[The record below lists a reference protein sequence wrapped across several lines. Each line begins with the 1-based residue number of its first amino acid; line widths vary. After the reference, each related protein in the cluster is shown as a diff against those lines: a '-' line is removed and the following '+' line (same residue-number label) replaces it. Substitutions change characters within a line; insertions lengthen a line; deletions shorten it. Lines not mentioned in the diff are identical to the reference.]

1 MTSRPEAPARPHAP
15 AARRE
20 RTSRLRRATQ
30 LVLGVG
36 TVLALGSAFGPL
48 WLVRVGLV
56 VAVLAG
62 VLACSLAWRELS
74 AARRQHARAM
84 LSATQEHGATLH
96 EERTRNA
103 SVVDALTERVQSAG
117 MVIAGQR
124 VTIASLRGEVASLAG
139 DKTRLVGEL
148 RARDGVITSLR
159 ETVSAQEAEL
169 ASRPTE
175 DDAEVHHLPRRADLA
190 ALDPQLIETA
200 MVLPNYE
207 GDRQVG

>member
-15 AARRE
+15 AAHRE
-20 RTSRLRRATQ
+20 RSSRLRRATQ
-30 LVLGVG
+30 LVLGTG

-48 WLVRVGLV
+48 WLVQMGLV

-62 VLACSLAWRELS
+62 MLACSLAWRELA

-84 LSATQEHGATLH
+84 LGASQEHGATLH

-124 VTIASLRGEVASLAG
+124 VTIASLRGEVASLSG

-148 RARDGVITSLR
+148 RARDGVISSLR
-159 ETVSAQEAEL
+159 ETVLAQEAEL
-169 ASRPTE
+169 ATRPGDE
-175 DDAEVHHLPRRADLA
+175 DAEVHHLPRRADLA
-190 ALDPQLIETA
+190 VLDPKLIETA